1 MTALQISPS
10 FAAFE
15 FSSMDLARKA
25 WRKLDGDPNV
35 RNISAW
41 ASCPPD
47 RSAFFVVI
55 LGERE
60 RQPWVDSAARIVMDS
75 PGCLGDAIL
84 DDETKRAFS
93 LRRYGSLFEELQRAA
108 AEGKTPSD
116 IEAEGGLKQKATYGA
131 GAKMQDGRIVS
142 REDG

>member
-1 MTALQISPS
+1 MSAAQINPS

-25 WRKLDGDPNV
+25 WRKLNDNPNV

-41 ASCPPD
+41 ASSPAD
-47 RSAFFVVI
+47 RSAFVVVI

-60 RQPWVDSAARIVMDS
+60 RQHCVDSAAEIVVDS
-75 PGCLGDAIL
+75 PGCLGNAIL
-84 DDETKRAFS
+84 DEGTRRAFM
-93 LRRYGSLFEELQRAA
+93 LRRYGSLAEELQRAA
-108 AEGKTPSD
+108 AEGKTLAD
-116 IEAEGGLKQKATYGA
+116 IEAEGGIKQKATYGA
-131 GAKMQDGRIVS
+131 GAKMQDGRIIS